1 MAFKTVDQ
9 IAAEMVASAQ
19 FLNKG
24 KVDPFDHCPV
34 VVPRFYFP
42 VRSDVTIANGAKVA
56 AAVKAICKNPAK
68 VEAAM
73 EAIAHFA
80 MPRGSHDDRD
90 GFKKS
95 F

>member
-1 MAFKTVDQ
+1 MAFKTPEQ
-9 IAAEMVASAQ
+9 IATEMIASAQ

-42 VRSDVTIANGAKVA
+42 VRADVNVNNGAKVA
-56 AAVKAICKNPAK
+56 AAIKAICKNPAK

-73 EAIAHFA
+73 EAVAHFA
-80 MPRGSHDDRD
+80 MPRATHDERD
-90 GFKKS
+90 AFKQT